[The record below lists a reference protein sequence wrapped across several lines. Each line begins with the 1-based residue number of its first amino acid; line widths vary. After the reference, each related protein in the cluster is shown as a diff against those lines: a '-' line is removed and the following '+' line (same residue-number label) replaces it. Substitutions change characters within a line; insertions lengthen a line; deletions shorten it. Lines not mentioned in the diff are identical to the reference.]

1 MVYVLELN
9 KEVKIKDKGEKLM
22 DFELSLLLCVLV
34 CFICDILK
42 LTPNFEFSCS
52 SWKNFT
58 QSSARWSGRGFR

>member
-1 MVYVLELN
+1 MLYILEL

-22 DFELSLLLCVLV
+22 DFELSLLLCFLV

-52 SWKNFT
+52 LWKNFV
-58 QSSARWSGRGFR
+58 QSTARCSSRGCR